1 MVKTN
6 KLKSFLAVAVRILA
20 FLLIC
25 TLLYFQLGKKNI
37 SLNGKDLIVSKLE
50 ILKETKVGSQLSD
63 TSNKEQLTGD
73 FRYDYLFK

>member
-1 MVKTN
+1 M
-6 KLKSFLAVAVRILA
+6 
-20 FLLIC
+20 
-25 TLLYFQLGKKNI
+25 KKNI

>member
-1 MVKTN
+1 MK
-6 KLKSFLAVAVRILA
+6 K
-20 FLLIC
+20 IC
-25 TLLYFQLGKKNI
+25 TVFILFIIICFSGCNMKKNI
-37 SLNGKDLIVSKLE
+37 SLNGKNLIVSKLE